1 MMGIPGVFVAGQPI
15 PEAHFAGESGLAK
28 QLHGPVD
35 RGLPEGR
42 VFTVNPIID
51 FFGGKM
57 PVFIEEDLHD
67 PLTLRR
73 IAQSLGFQ
81 EMTEDVD
88 RIGHRTVFAEHAPP
102 RVGFK
107 GGAHYSPVPGPPQ
120 REGLSP
126 ERRALHAP
134 HEALASAI
142 AEMPMIPSAHAP
154 YGTLA
159 SSIPETPTGKPAS
172 RIGFPRTSRWVRG
185 PVG

>member
-1 MMGIPGVFVAGQPI
+1 MEGGLETVAAGEGILQGFYLRIDHFDIAAAAFTDKVIMMGIPGVFVAGQPI

-88 RIGHRTVFAEHAPP
+88 RIG
-102 RVGFK
+102 
-107 GGAHYSPVPGPPQ
+107 PGT
-120 REGLSP
+120 GL
-126 ERRALHAP
+126 
-134 HEALASAI
+134 
-142 AEMPMIPSAHAP
+142 
-154 YGTLA
+154 
-159 SSIPETPTGKPAS
+159 
-172 RIGFPRTSRWVRG
+172 
-185 PVG
+185 